1 MLDAHLFLYLLDISL
16 EERNSDV
23 IFLLCVIRP
32 DGFINSIINIFKE
45 SVLPLLTFLL
55 CNVSILSFV
64 RGIDR
69 AAPQS
74 RIRNEKKK
82 KRNELISFQNLQ
94 SLELEEWSRAHPVLG
109 GGGGPHR

>member
-45 SVLPLLTFLL
+45 SVLPL
-55 CNVSILSFV
+55 
-64 RGIDR
+64 
-69 AAPQS
+69 
-74 RIRNEKKK
+74 
-82 KRNELISFQNLQ
+82 
-94 SLELEEWSRAHPVLG
+94 
-109 GGGGPHR
+109 